1 MLRLI
6 RDGRART
13 HAELVELTGLSR
25 STVAQRVDSLLTR
38 RLVVPAEPG
47 ASRGGRPP
55 RTFAFNRDA
64 GVVLAADLGATH
76 SRVAITDMAGDVL
89 AEAREDIPIAS
100 GPEIVLG
107 WLEETFDGLLKEVE
121 RGGDDVQR
129 HRGRRAGPGRV
140 RRPARRWRRRSC
152 PAGTATASPR
162 DLRNRYG
169 VPVLVDNDVNIM
181 ALGEYWSRWRDT
193 DHLLFVKVGT
203 GIGCGVITDGRIHR
217 GAQGAAGDIGHIHVP
232 DHDDVICRCGNLGCL
247 EAIAGGG
254 AMAATLTNLG
264 VPAHNSRDVVRHVR
278 DGRPEAMRLVRQAGR
293 ELGGVLARAVNFF
306 NPGVIV
312 IGGDI
317 AHADEHLLAG
327 VREVVYRRSTAL
339 ATRSIRIARST
350 LDDRAGVLG
359 AAVMV
364 IEACWHPRRST
375 RRWPPRPAAR
385 GGADELRL
393 GRAARVWPR
402 GRQCRVFVDMRENPR
417 VEFSTYAV
425 VNATLTA
432 QRPTPSPPYP
442 AAVEFSPVGRSG

>member
-64 GVVLAADLGATH
+64 GVALAADLGATH
-76 SRVAITDMAGDVL
+76 SRVAITDLAGDVL
-89 AEAREDIPIAS
+89 AEAREDIPIAQ
-100 GPEIVLG
+100 GPEVVLG
-107 WLEETFDGLLKEVE
+107 WLEQTFDGLLKEAGRSRDAVQGVGVGVPGPVE
-121 RGGDDVQR
+121 FVTGTPV
-129 HRGRRAGPGRV
+129 APPIMPGWDGYGV
-140 RRPARRWRRRSC
+140 AAHLRS
-152 PAGTATASPR
+152 
-162 DLRNRYG
+162 RYG
-169 VPVLVDNDVNIM
+169 ALVLVDNDVNIM

-193 DHLLFVKVGT
+193 QHLLFVKVGT

-217 GAQGAAGDIGHIHVP
+217 GTQGAAGDIGHIHVP
-232 DHDDVICRCGNLGCL
+232 DHDDVICRCGNIGCL

-254 AMAATLTNLG
+254 AMAARLTQMG
-264 VPAHNSRDVVRHVR
+264 VPAENSRDVVRQVR
-278 DGRPEAMRLVRQAGR
+278 EGSPEAMRLVRQAGR
-293 ELGGVLARAVNFF
+293 ELGGVLASAVNFF
-306 NPGVIV
+306 NPAVIV

-339 ATRSIRIARST
+339 ATRSIRIVRST
-350 LDDRAGVLG
+350 LDDRAGILG

-364 IEACWHPRRST
+364 IEAVLAPDAVDQAIAAS
-375 RRWPPRPAAR
+375 PAA
-385 GGADELRL
+385 
-393 GRAARVWPR
+393 
-402 GRQCRVFVDMRENPR
+402 
-417 VEFSTYAV
+417 
-425 VNATLTA
+425 
-432 QRPTPSPPYP
+432 
-442 AAVEFSPVGRSG
+442 

>member
-13 HAELVELTGLSR
+13 HAELVALTGLSR
-25 STVAQRVDSLLTR
+25 STVAQRVDSLLSR
-38 RLVVPAEPG
+38 ELVVPAEPG

-64 GVVLAADLGATH
+64 GAVLAADLGATH
-76 SRVAITDMAGDVL
+76 SRIAVTDMASDVL
-89 AEAREDIPIAS
+89 AEAREDIPIS
-100 GPEIVLG
+100 EGPETVLG
-107 WLEETFDGLLKEVE
+107 WLEEAFDALLKETGRT
-121 RGGDDVQR
+121 RGDVQ
-129 HRGRRAGPGRV
+129 GVGVGVPGPVEFLSGTPV
-140 RRPARRWRRRSC
+140 APPIMPGWDGYGVAARLQ
-152 PAGTATASPR
+152 G
-162 DLRNRYG
+162 RYG
-169 VPVLVDNDVNIM
+169 APVLVDNDVNIM
-181 ALGEYWSRWRDT
+181 ALGEYWARWRDT
-193 DHLLFVKVGT
+193 QHLLFVKVGT

-254 AMAATLTNLG
+254 AMATKLTELG
-264 VPAHNSRDVVRHVR
+264 VPATNSRDVVKHVR

-293 ELGGVLARAVNFF
+293 ELGGVLASAVNFF
-306 NPGVIV
+306 NPAVIV

-339 ATRSIRIARST
+339 ATRSIRISRST

-364 IEACWHPRRST
+364 IEAVLAPDAVDQAI
-375 RRWPPRPAAR
+375 AA
-385 GGADELRL
+385 AH
-393 GRAARVWPR
+393 
-402 GRQCRVFVDMRENPR
+402 
-417 VEFSTYAV
+417 
-425 VNATLTA
+425 
-432 QRPTPSPPYP
+432 
-442 AAVEFSPVGRSG
+442 